1 MQGEITAFA
10 GFLSFLFIDYF
21 KLILYNKPKLLQ
33 KGDILMS
40 SSTTLWYN
48 SPAKAWTQSL
58 PIGNGTL
65 GAMIYGTT
73 SKEILCLN
81 HDQLWN
87 GRPKN
92 TVKEGAP
99 EAFKKARDLALAGR
113 LHEAEKEIETNFQ
126 STWSQ
131 AYMPLGNLEIEFEG
145 KGRIKDYRRYLDL
158 ENAVSGVEYSRG
170 GVKYT
175 REYFASYPSK
185 IIAAKLTA
193 EGGKMNFTFG
203 LTSKLRSNSVAE
215 GNTVILDGECHGE
228 NNIDNESSN
237 KKYFDEPEMRG
248 MRFRA
253 AVKVITDG
261 NVKAVENRISVTDAS
276 RAVLFL
282 TGETSFNGWNKHPF
296 LEGKEYIGP
305 CMDTLA
311 AAVDY
316 NEEKARHTAD
326 YTELYGRVNL
336 DIGEGKGE
344 LPTDKRL
351 NAFKRSK
358 NDNSLI
364 TLVYNYGRYLAI
376 SSSRIGSQPST
387 LQGIWNDRLTP
398 PWHSNYTVN
407 INTEMNY
414 WPVLMCRMPEVN
426 YPLIEMVKELS
437 ISGENAAKGQYD
449 AKGWTSHHNVD
460 LWRLSTPVA
469 GSAQW
474 AFWHGSS
481 GWLCEHLF
489 EHYEYTND
497 VEYLKETAYPV
508 MKKAA
513 EFYLDIMTEYEG
525 KLVLSPGTSPEN
537 TFEYEGKPCSVAKYS
552 TMSMSIAR
560 ELFENCIKAC
570 DILGIDSDFAAE
582 LKNTVE
588 NMAPFKLGSDGQLL
602 EFDDDYPEVEMHH
615 RHVSH
620 LYALHPARLITVDGT
635 PELAKACRRTLERR
649 GDNGTGWSLGW
660 KINFWARLFDGDH
673 ALKLIEMQLRPV
685 KSVGINYTK
694 GGGTYENL
702 FDAHPPFQI
711 DGNFGFVSGITE
723 MLMQSYNGR
732 IYILP
737 ALPSKWKN
745 GKVSGLLAKGNVIV
759 DIEWKDGKVSNYSLE
774 GKGRFTV
781 IADGKEKEIELDG
794 KKVTFNA

>member
-1 MQGEITAFA
+1 
-10 GFLSFLFIDYF
+10 
-21 KLILYNKPKLLQ
+21 
-33 KGDILMS
+33 MS
-40 SSTTLWYN
+40 VGTLLWYD

-65 GAMIYGTT
+65 GAMIYGTPA
-73 SKEILCLN
+73 KELLCLN
-81 HDQLWN
+81 HDELWT

-92 TVKEGAP
+92 TVKDGAP
-99 EAFKKARDLALAGR
+99 EAFKKARGLALDGK
-113 LHEAEKEIETNFQ
+113 LHEAQKEIEKNFQ

-131 AYMPLGNLEIEFEG
+131 AYMPLGNLEIDFG
-145 KGRIKDYRRYLDL
+145 IKGRVKDYKRSLDL
-158 ENAVSGVEYSRG
+158 ENAIASVEYSRSG
-170 GVKYT
+170 IEYK

-185 IIAAKLTA
+185 IIAAKLTCS
-193 EGGKMNFTFG
+193 GGKMNFEIG
-203 LTSKLRSNSVAE
+203 LNSKLKSNSFVD

-228 NNIDNESSN
+228 NNVNGDASN
-237 KKYFDEPEMRG
+237 KAYFDEPEMRG

-253 AVKVITDG
+253 VVKVITDG
-261 NVKAVENRISVTDAS
+261 STKAVENRLAVNDATE
-276 RAVLFL
+276 AVLFF
-282 TGETSFNGWNKHPF
+282 TSETSFNGWDKHPY
-296 LEGKEYIGP
+296 LEGKEYINP
-305 CMDTLA
+305 CMERINS
-311 AAVDY
+311 VSDY
-316 NEEKARHTAD
+316 EAEKQAHITD
-326 YTELYGRVNL
+326 YQELYGRVNL
-336 DIGEGKGE
+336 DIGGGKE
-344 LPTDKRL
+344 DMPTHKRL
-351 NAFKRSK
+351 VAFKKDKS
-358 NDNSLI
+358 DLSLI

-376 SSSRIGSQPST
+376 SASRKGSQAST
-387 LQGIWNDRLTP
+387 LQGIWNDRITP

-426 YPLIEMVKELS
+426 LPLIEMVKELS
-437 ISGENAAKGQYD
+437 VSGEKAAKGQYS
-449 AKGWTSHHNVD
+449 ARGWTSHHNVD

-469 GSAQW
+469 GCACW

-497 VEYLKETAYPV
+497 VEYLKETAYPI

-513 EFYLDIMTEYEG
+513 EFYLDIMTEYNG
-525 KLVLSPGTSPEN
+525 KLVLAPGTSPEN
-537 TFEYEGKPCSVAKYS
+537 GFEYEGKRCNVAKYS

-570 DILGIDSDFAAE
+570 DILGADKAFAEE
-582 LKNTVE
+582 LKNTISK
-588 NMAPFKLGSDGQLL
+588 MADFKIGSDGQLL
-602 EFDDDYPEVEMHH
+602 EYDDDYPEVEPHH

-620 LYALHPARLITVDGT
+620 LYALHPARLITVDDT

-660 KINFWARLFDGDH
+660 KINFWARLMDGDH
-673 ALKLIEMQLRPV
+673 ALKLIELQLRPV
-685 KSVGINYTK
+685 KSIGVNYTK

-723 MLMQSYNGR
+723 MLMQSYNGK
-732 IYILP
+732 IFILP

-745 GKVSGLLAKGNVIV
+745 GKVSGLLAKGGVIV
-759 DIEWKDGKVSNYSLE
+759 DIEWKNGKLVSYSLE
-774 GKGRFTV
+774 GKGKFTV
-781 IADGKEKEIELDG
+781 IVGGKAAEVELNG
-794 KKVTFNA
+794 EKVTFIA

>member
-1 MQGEITAFA
+1 MASG
-10 GFLSFLFIDYF
+10 
-21 KLILYNKPKLLQ
+21 K
-33 KGDILMS
+33 
-40 SSTTLWYN
+40 TLWYN
-48 SPAKAWTQSL
+48 APSKAWTQSL

-65 GAMIYGTT
+65 GAMIYGGV
-73 SKEILCLN
+73 SKEVLSLN
-81 HDQLWN
+81 HDELWN

-99 EAFKKARDLALAGR
+99 ESFKKARDLALQGK
-113 LHEAEKEIETNFQ
+113 LHEAQEEIEANFQ

-131 AYMPLGNLEIEFEG
+131 AYMPLGDLEIDFG
-145 KGRIKDYRRYLDL
+145 CKGRAKEYKRSLDL
-158 ENAVSGVEYSRG
+158 ENAVSKVEFIQSGVTY
-170 GVKYT
+170 K

-185 IIAAKLTA
+185 IIAAKFTA
-193 EGGKMNFTFG
+193 EGGKMSFKVG
-203 LTSKLRSNSVAE
+203 LSSKLKSNSFVE
-215 GNTVILDGECHGE
+215 GNIVILDGECHGE
-228 NNIDNESSN
+228 NNIDNESDN

-261 NVKAVENRISVTDAS
+261 TTKAVENRLEVNDATE
-276 RAVLFL
+276 AVLFF
-282 TGETSFNGWNKHPF
+282 TAETSFNGWNKHPY
-296 LEGKEYIGP
+296 LEGKEYIEP
-305 CMDTLA
+305 CMA
-311 AAVDY
+311 RINAVNDY
-316 NEEKARHTAD
+316 EAEKKIHIAD
-326 YTELYGRVNL
+326 YTELFGRVEL
-336 DIGEGKGE
+336 DLGEGKE
-344 LPTDKRL
+344 NMPTNKRL
-351 NAFKRSK
+351 VAFKRDKS
-358 NDNSLI
+358 DISLV

-376 SSSRIGSQPST
+376 SCSREGSQAST
-387 LQGIWNDRLTP
+387 LQGIWNDRITP

-426 YPLIEMVKELS
+426 LPLIEMVKELS
-437 ISGENAAKGQYD
+437 ISGENAAKGQYG

-460 LWRLSTPVA
+460 LWRLSTPVSGNA
-469 GSAQW
+469 CW

-481 GWLCEHLF
+481 GWLCEHLY

-525 KLVLSPGTSPEN
+525 KLVLAPGTSPEN
-537 TFEYEGKPCSVAKYS
+537 GFIYEGDTCNVAKYS

-570 DILGIDSDFAAE
+570 DILGIDGDFAKE
-582 LKNTVE
+582 LKETISK
-588 NMAPFKLGSDGQLL
+588 MAGFKIGSDGQLL
-602 EFDDDYPEVEMHH
+602 EYDDDYPEDEPHH

-620 LYALHPARLITVDGT
+620 LYALHPARLITVNET

-660 KINFWARLFDGDH
+660 KINFWARLMDGDH

-685 KSVGINYTK
+685 KSIGVNYTK

-723 MLMQSYNGR
+723 MLMQSYDGK
-732 IYILP
+732 IFILP

-745 GKVSGLLAKGNVIV
+745 GKISGLLAKGGVIV
-759 DIEWKDGKVSNYSLE
+759 DIEWKNGKPVSYSLE
-774 GKGRFTV
+774 GNGKFKV
-781 IADGKEKEIELDG
+781 IVCGKESEVELNG
-794 KKVTFNA
+794 KKVIFNV

>member
-1 MQGEITAFA
+1 
-10 GFLSFLFIDYF
+10 
-21 KLILYNKPKLLQ
+21 
-33 KGDILMS
+33 MS
-40 SSTTLWYN
+40 SSTLLWYG
-48 SPAKAWTQSL
+48 SPSKAWTQSL

-65 GAMIYGTT
+65 GAMIYGGT
-73 SKEILCLN
+73 STETLCLN
-81 HDQLWN
+81 HDELWN

-92 TVKEGAP
+92 TVREGAP
-99 EAFKKARDLALAGR
+99 EAFVKARDLALAGK
-113 LHEAEKEIETNFQ
+113 LHEAEKEIEENFH

-131 AYMPLGNLEIEFEG
+131 AYMPLGNLEIDFDG
-145 KGRIKDYRRYLDL
+145 KGRVKNYKRYLDL
-158 ENAVSGVEYSRG
+158 ENSVAGVEYVRN
-170 GVKYT
+170 GVSYK

-185 IIAAKLTA
+185 AIAAKFSS
-193 EGGKMNFTFG
+193 EGGKMSFTFG
-203 LTSKLRSNSVAE
+203 LTSKLRSSSYVE

-228 NNIDNESSN
+228 NNIDNESGN
-237 KKYFDEPEMRG
+237 KIYFDEPEMRG

-253 AVKVITDG
+253 VVKVITDG
-261 NVKAVENRISVTDAS
+261 TMKTVENRISVTDATE
-276 RAVLFL
+276 AVLFFVA
-282 TGETSFNGWNKHPF
+282 ETSFNGWDKHPF
-296 LEGKEYIGP
+296 IEGKEYKTP
-305 CMDTLA
+305 CAERLA
-311 AAVDY
+311 ALSNY
-316 NEEKARHTAD
+316 ENEKAIHIKD
-326 YTELYGRVNL
+326 YTELYNRVKL
-336 DIGEGKGE
+336 DLGEGRGDLE
-344 LPTDKRL
+344 TSKRL
-351 NAFKRSK
+351 VAFKRNK
-358 NDNSLI
+358 NDVSLV

-387 LQGIWNDRLTP
+387 LQGIWNDRITP

-437 ISGENAAKGQYD
+437 ISGEKAAKGQYG

-460 LWRLSTPVA
+460 LWRLSTPVS

-497 VEYLKETAYPV
+497 VDYLRNTAYPI

-525 KLVLSPGTSPEN
+525 KLVLAPGTSPEN
-537 TFEYEGKPCSVAKYS
+537 TFEYEGKRCCVAKYS
-552 TMSMSIAR
+552 TMSMSIAK
-560 ELFENCIKAC
+560 ELFINCIKAC
-570 DILGIDSDFAAE
+570 KILGEDASFAKE
-582 LKNTVE
+582 LDETLAK
-588 NMAPFKLGSDGQLL
+588 MADFKLGSDGQLL
-602 EFDDDYPEVEMHH
+602 EFDDDYPEVEIHH

-635 PELAKACRRTLERR
+635 PDLAKACRRTLERR

-673 ALKLIEMQLRPV
+673 ALKLIELQLRPV
-685 KSVGINYTK
+685 KSIGINYTN

-723 MLMQSYNGR
+723 MLMQSYDGK

-745 GKVSGLLAKGNVIV
+745 GKVSGLLAKGGVIV
-759 DIEWKDGKVSNYSLE
+759 DIEWKDGKAVSYSLE
-774 GKGRFTV
+774 GKGNFTV
-781 IADGKEKEIELDG
+781 IVNGKETSVELDG

>member
-1 MQGEITAFA
+1 MASGTF
-10 GFLSFLFIDYF
+10 
-21 KLILYNKPKLLQ
+21 
-33 KGDILMS
+33 
-40 SSTTLWYN
+40 LWYD
-48 SPAKAWTQSL
+48 SPSKAWTQAL

-65 GAMIYGTT
+65 GAMIYGNT
-73 SKEILCLN
+73 SKELLSLN
-81 HDQLWN
+81 HDELWN

-92 TVKEGAP
+92 TVRDGAP
-99 EAFKKARDLALAGR
+99 EAFKKARDLALAGK
-113 LHEAEKEIETNFQ
+113 LHEAQKEIEDNFL

-131 AYMPLGNLEIEFEG
+131 AYMPLGDLEMDFEI
-145 KGRIKDYRRYLDL
+145 KGRIKDYKRTLNL
-158 ENAVSGVEYSRG
+158 ENAVSTVEFNAC
-170 GVKYT
+170 GVKFS

-185 IIAAKLTA
+185 IIAAKLTSD
-193 EGGKMNFTFG
+193 GGKMNFKVG
-203 LTSKLRSNSVAE
+203 LVSKLKSNSFVKD
-215 GNTVILDGECHGE
+215 NMVILDGECHGE
-228 NNIDNESSN
+228 NNIGNESDN
-237 KKYFDEPEMRG
+237 KAYFDEPEMRG
-248 MRFRA
+248 MRYRA
-253 AVKVITDG
+253 VVKVITDG
-261 NVKAVENRISVTDAS
+261 ATKTVENRLEVTDATE
-276 RAVLFL
+276 AVLFF
-282 TGETSFNGWNKHPF
+282 TAETSFNGWNKHPY
-296 LEGKEYIGP
+296 LEGKEYIAP
-305 CMDTLA
+305 CMERI
-311 AAVDY
+311 AAVNDY
-316 NEEKARHTAD
+316 EEEKQAHIAD
-326 YTELYGRVNL
+326 YTELFGRVSL
-336 DIGEGKGE
+336 DLGSGRED
-344 LPTDKRL
+344 LPTNKRL
-351 NAFKRSK
+351 TAYKRNK
-358 NDNSLI
+358 NDASLI

-376 SSSRIGSQPST
+376 SSSRKGSQPST
-387 LQGIWNDRLTP
+387 LQGIWNDRINP

-426 YPLIEMVKELS
+426 LPLIEMVKELS
-437 ISGENAAKGQYD
+437 ISGEKAAMGQYG

-460 LWRLSTPVA
+460 LWRLSTPVSGNA
-469 GSAQW
+469 CW

-489 EHYEYTND
+489 DHYEYTND

-513 EFYLDIMTEYEG
+513 EFYLDIMTEYNG
-525 KLVLSPGTSPEN
+525 KLVLAPGTSPEN
-537 TFEYEGKPCSVAKYS
+537 DFEYQGKDCCVAKYS

-570 DILGIDSDFAAE
+570 GILGIDSDFAAE
-582 LKNTVE
+582 LKNTIA
-588 NMAPFKLGSDGQLL
+588 NMADFKIGSDGQLL
-602 EFDDDYPEVEMHH
+602 EFDDDYPETEIHH

-620 LYALHPARLITVDGT
+620 LYALHPAHLITVDGT

-685 KSVGINYTK
+685 KSVGVNHTK

-723 MLMQSYNGR
+723 MLMQSHDGK

-745 GKVSGLLAKGNVIV
+745 GKVSGLLAKGGVIV
-759 DIEWKDGKVSNYSLE
+759 DIEWKNGKLVSYSLE
-774 GKGRFTV
+774 GKGKFTV
-781 IADGKEKEIELDG
+781 IVGGKAAEVELKGG
-794 KKVTFNA
+794 KVAFDA

>member
-1 MQGEITAFA
+1 
-10 GFLSFLFIDYF
+10 
-21 KLILYNKPKLLQ
+21 
-33 KGDILMS
+33 MS
-40 SSTTLWYN
+40 SSTVLWYN

-65 GAMIYGTT
+65 GAMIYGTP
-73 SKEILCLN
+73 SKEVLCLN
-81 HDQLWN
+81 HDELWN

-99 EAFKKARDLALAGR
+99 ESFKKARDLALAGK

-131 AYMPLGNLEIEFEG
+131 AYMPLGNIEIDFDG
-145 KGRIKDYRRYLDL
+145 KGRVKDYIRKLDL
-158 ENAVSGVEYSRG
+158 ESAISNVEFTRSNVTY
-170 GVKYT
+170 K

-185 IIAAKLTA
+185 IIAAKLTV
-193 EGGKMNFTFG
+193 EGGKMNFTLG
-203 LTSKLRSNSVAE
+203 LTSKLRSNSFVE

-228 NNIDNESSN
+228 NNINNDASN
-237 KKYFDEPEMRG
+237 KAYFDEPEMKG
-248 MRFRA
+248 MHFRA
-253 AVKVITDG
+253 VIKVITDG
-261 NVKAVENRISVTDAS
+261 SLKTVENRLSISDATE
-276 RAVLFL
+276 AVLFF
-282 TGETSFNGWNKHPF
+282 TSETSFNGWDKHPY
-296 LEGKEYIGP
+296 LEGKEYIKP
-305 CMDTLA
+305 CMERIA
-311 AAVDY
+311 AINDY
-316 NEEKARHTAD
+316 EKEKQAHIAD
-326 YTELYGRVNL
+326 YTELFGRVKL
-336 DIGEGKGE
+336 DIGEGKADI
-344 LPTDKRL
+344 PTNKRL
-351 NAFKRSK
+351 VAYKKDKS
-358 NDNSLI
+358 DISLI

-437 ISGENAAKGQYD
+437 ISGEKAAMGQYG

-497 VEYLKETAYPV
+497 VEYLKKTAYPI

-525 KLVLSPGTSPEN
+525 KLVLAPGTSPEN
-537 TFEYEGKPCSVAKYS
+537 SFEYEGKHCCVAKYS

-560 ELFENCIKAC
+560 ELFENCIKSC
-570 DILGIDSDFAAE
+570 DILGIDGEFAAE
-582 LKNTVE
+582 LKETLS
-588 NMAPFKLGSDGQLL
+588 NMADFKIGSDGQLL
-602 EFDDDYPEVEMHH
+602 EFDDDYPETEIHH

-673 ALKLIEMQLRPV
+673 ALRLIEMQLRPV
-685 KSVGINYTK
+685 KSIGVNYTK

-723 MLMQSYNGR
+723 MLMQSHSGK

-737 ALPSKWKN
+737 ALPSAWKN
-745 GKVSGLLAKGNVIV
+745 GSVSGLLAKGGVIV
-759 DIEWKDGKVSNYSLE
+759 DIEWKNGKAVSYSLE
-774 GKGRFTV
+774 GNGKFTV
-781 IADGKEKEIELDG
+781 ILGGKEETVELKG
-794 KKVTFNA
+794 KKVTFNV

>member
-1 MQGEITAFA
+1 
-10 GFLSFLFIDYF
+10 
-21 KLILYNKPKLLQ
+21 
-33 KGDILMS
+33 MS

-65 GAMIYGTT
+65 GAMIYGST
-73 SKEILCLN
+73 SKEVLSLN
-81 HDQLWN
+81 HDELWN

-99 EAFKKARDLALAGR
+99 EAFKKARDLALAGK
-113 LHEAEKEIETNFQ
+113 LHEAQEEIETNFQ

-131 AYMPLGNLEIEFEG
+131 AYMPLGDLEIEFKS
-145 KGRIKDYRRYLDL
+145 KGRVKNYRRSLDL
-158 ENAVSGVEYSRG
+158 ENAVSCVEYTQAG
-170 GVKYT
+170 INYK

-193 EGGKMNFTFG
+193 DGGKMNFTIG
-203 LTSKLRSNSVAE
+203 LTSKLRSNSFVQD
-215 GNTVILDGECHGE
+215 NKVILDGECHGE
-228 NNIDNESSN
+228 NNIDNEASN
-237 KKYFDEPEMRG
+237 KAYFYEPEMRG
-248 MRFRA
+248 MHFRA
-253 AVKVITDG
+253 VVKVITDG
-261 NVKAVENRISVTDAS
+261 TLKAVENRISVSDATE
-276 RAVLFL
+276 AVLFF
-282 TGETSFNGWNKHPF
+282 TAETSFNGWNKHPF
-296 LEGKEYIGP
+296 LEGKEYIKP
-305 CMDTLA
+305 CMERIE
-311 AAVDY
+311 AVCDY
-316 NEEKARHTAD
+316 NKEKNVHIED
-326 YTELYGRVNL
+326 YTELYGRVKL
-336 DIGEGKGE
+336 DIGEGKE
-344 LPTDKRL
+344 NIPTNKRL
-351 NAFKRSK
+351 VSFKRDKS
-358 NDNSLI
+358 DISLI
-364 TLVYNYGRYLAI
+364 TLTYNYGRYLAI

-387 LQGIWNDRLTP
+387 LQGIWNDKLTP

-414 WPVLMCRMPEVN
+414 WPILMCRMPELN

-437 ISGENAAKGQYD
+437 ISGEAAAKGQYG

-460 LWRLSTPVA
+460 LWRLSTPVS

-497 VEYLKETAYPV
+497 INYLKETAYPI

-513 EFYLDIMTEYEG
+513 EFYLDIMTEYNG
-525 KLVLSPGTSPEN
+525 KLVLAPGTSPEN
-537 TFEYEGKPCSVAKYS
+537 SFEYEGKNCSVAKYS

-560 ELFENCIKAC
+560 ELFENCIKSC
-570 DILGIDSDFAAE
+570 NILGIDADFAAE
-582 LKNTVE
+582 LKETISKMVD
-588 NMAPFKLGSDGQLL
+588 FKLGSDGQLL
-602 EFDDDYPEVEMHH
+602 EFDDDYPETEIHH

-685 KSVGINYTK
+685 KSIGVNYTK

-723 MLMQSYNGR
+723 MLMQSHSGR

-737 ALPSKWKN
+737 ALPSKWQN

-759 DIEWKDGKVSNYSLE
+759 DIEWKNGKAINYSLE
-774 GKGRFTV
+774 GKGCFTV
-781 IADGKEKEIELDG
+781 IVNGKETAVELNG
-794 KKVTFNA
+794 EKVTFNV

>member
-1 MQGEITAFA
+1 MIDGIKTMVYNYY
-10 GFLSFLFIDYF
+10 SKNYLF
-21 KLILYNKPKLLQ
+21 
-33 KGDILMS
+33 KGDIHMS
-40 SSTTLWYN
+40 SGTLLWYD

-65 GAMIYGTT
+65 GAMIYGTP
-73 SKEILCLN
+73 SKELLCLN
-81 HDQLWN
+81 HDELWN
-87 GRPKN
+87 GKPKN
-92 TVKEGAP
+92 TVRDGAP
-99 EAFKKARDLALAGR
+99 ESFKKARDLALAGK
-113 LHEAEKEIETNFQ
+113 LHEAEEEIETNFQ

-131 AYMPLGNLEIEFEG
+131 AYMPLGNLEIDFG
-145 KGRIKDYRRYLDL
+145 FKGRIKNYKRSLDL
-158 ENAVSGVEYSRG
+158 ESAVSAVEFTRAGVEY
-170 GVKYT
+170 K
-175 REYFASYPSK
+175 REFFASYPSK
-185 IIAAKLTA
+185 IIAAKLTCSD
-193 EGGKMNFTFG
+193 KMSFEIALN
-203 LTSKLRSNSVAE
+203 SKLKSNSFVE

-228 NNIDNESSN
+228 NNVDNQASN
-237 KKYFDEPEMRG
+237 KIYFDEPEMRG

-253 AVKVITDG
+253 VVKVITDG
-261 NVKAVENRISVTDAS
+261 STKTVENRLAVTDATE
-276 RAVLFL
+276 AVLFF
-282 TGETSFNGWNKHPF
+282 TSETSFNGWNKHPY
-296 LEGKEYIGP
+296 LEGKEYIKP
-305 CMDTLA
+305 CMERIA
-311 AAVDY
+311 SVNDY
-316 NEEKARHTAD
+316 DAEKKAHLAD
-326 YTELYGRVNL
+326 YKELFDRVEL
-336 DIGEGKGE
+336 DIGGGKE
-344 LPTDKRL
+344 DMPTNKRL
-351 NAFKRSK
+351 VAYKRDKS
-358 NDNSLI
+358 DLSLI

-376 SSSRIGSQPST
+376 SSSRKGSQPST
-387 LQGIWNDRLTP
+387 LQGIWNDRITP

-426 YPLIEMVKELS
+426 LPLIEMVKELS
-437 ISGENAAKGQYD
+437 ISGEKAAMGQYG

-469 GSAQW
+469 GSSQW

-513 EFYLDIMTEYEG
+513 EFYLDIMSEYEG
-525 KLVLSPGTSPEN
+525 KLVLAPGTSPEN
-537 TFEYEGKPCSVAKYS
+537 CFEYQGKRCNVARYS

-570 DILGIDSDFAAE
+570 SILGIDSEFAAE
-582 LKNTVE
+582 LEKTIA
-588 NMAPFKLGSDGQLL
+588 NMADFKIGSDGQLL
-602 EFDDDYPEVEMHH
+602 EFDDDYPEVEIHH

-620 LYALHPARLITVDGT
+620 LYALHPARLITVDET

-660 KINFWARLFDGDH
+660 KINFWARLLDGDH
-673 ALKLIEMQLRPV
+673 ALKLIELQLRPV
-685 KSVGINYTK
+685 KSVGVNYTK

-723 MLMQSYNGR
+723 MLMQSYNGK

-745 GKVSGLLAKGNVIV
+745 GKVSGLLAKGGVIV
-759 DIEWKDGKVSNYSLE
+759 DIEWKDGKAVKYSLE
-774 GKGRFTV
+774 GKGKFNV
-781 IADGKEKEIELDG
+781 IVGGKATEVELKG
-794 KKVTFNA
+794 EKVTFNA

>member
-1 MQGEITAFA
+1 
-10 GFLSFLFIDYF
+10 
-21 KLILYNKPKLLQ
+21 
-33 KGDILMS
+33 MS
-40 SSTTLWYN
+40 YSTTLWYN

-65 GAMIYGTT
+65 GAMIYGST
-73 SKEILCLN
+73 SKEVLSLN
-81 HDQLWN
+81 HDELWN

-92 TVKEGAP
+92 TVKEGAL
-99 EAFKKARDLALAGR
+99 EAFKKARDLALAGK
-113 LHEAEKEIETNFQ
+113 LHEAQEEIETKFQ

-131 AYMPLGNLEIEFEG
+131 AYMPLGDLEIEFKS
-145 KGRIKDYRRYLDL
+145 KGRVKNYRRSLDL
-158 ENAVSGVEYSRG
+158 ENAVSCVEYTQAG
-170 GVKYT
+170 INYK

-193 EGGKMNFTFG
+193 DGGKMNFTIG
-203 LTSKLRSNSVAE
+203 LTSKLRSNSFVQD
-215 GNTVILDGECHGE
+215 NKVILDGECHGE
-228 NNIDNESSN
+228 NNIDNDASN
-237 KKYFDEPEMRG
+237 KAYFDEPEMRG
-248 MRFRA
+248 MHFRA
-253 AVKVITDG
+253 VVKVITDG
-261 NVKAVENRISVTDAS
+261 TLKAVENRISVSDATE
-276 RAVLFL
+276 AVLFF
-282 TGETSFNGWNKHPF
+282 TAETSFNGWNKHPF
-296 LEGKEYIGP
+296 LEGKEYIKP
-305 CMDTLA
+305 CMERIE
-311 AAVDY
+311 AVCDY
-316 NEEKARHTAD
+316 NKEKNVHIED
-326 YTELYGRVNL
+326 YTELYGRVKL
-336 DIGEGKGE
+336 DIGEGKE
-344 LPTDKRL
+344 NIPTNKRL
-351 NAFKRSK
+351 VSFKRDKS
-358 NDNSLI
+358 DISLI
-364 TLVYNYGRYLAI
+364 TLTYNYGRYLAI

-387 LQGIWNDRLTP
+387 LQGIWNDKLTP

-414 WPVLMCRMPEVN
+414 WPILMCRMPELN

-437 ISGENAAKGQYD
+437 ISGEAAAKGQYG

-460 LWRLSTPVA
+460 LWRLSTPVS

-497 VEYLKETAYPV
+497 INYLKETAYPI

-513 EFYLDIMTEYEG
+513 EFYLDIMTEYNG
-525 KLVLSPGTSPEN
+525 KLVLAPGTSPEN
-537 TFEYEGKPCSVAKYS
+537 SFEYEGKNCSVAKYS

-560 ELFENCIKAC
+560 ELFENCIKSC
-570 DILGIDSDFAAE
+570 NILGIDADFAAE
-582 LKNTVE
+582 LKETISRMVD
-588 NMAPFKLGSDGQLL
+588 FKLGSDGQLL
-602 EFDDDYPEVEMHH
+602 EFDDDYPETEIHH

-685 KSVGINYTK
+685 KSIGVNYTK

-723 MLMQSYNGR
+723 MLMQSHSGR

-737 ALPSKWKN
+737 ALPSKWQN

-759 DIEWKDGKVSNYSLE
+759 DIEWKNGKAINYSLE
-774 GKGRFTV
+774 GKGCFTV
-781 IADGKEKEIELDG
+781 IVNGKETAVELTG
-794 KKVTFNA
+794 EKVTFNV